1 MRVFVWSLQFGGALL
16 ILSAVAHAFAG
27 WTPLRG
33 ELVRQSTSTELVEAL
48 AVGWW
53 FGTSAFLAFG
63 AITFDTAQRLK
74 TEPNTPVAPV
84 MVLGASLFGYGV
96 FSSLYSQIT
105 RQLALFVCLGVFMML
120 AAGGAAWAARQIRA
134 LRADP

>member
-1 MRVFVWSLQFGGALL
+1 MRVFVWSLQFGGVLL

-33 ELVRQSTSTELVEAL
+33 ELVRQSASAEVVEAL

-53 FGTSAFLAFG
+53 FGTTAFLAFG
-63 AITFDTAQRLK
+63 AITLDIAQRLK

-84 MVLGASLFGYGV
+84 MVLGAALFGYGV
-96 FSSLYSQIT
+96 FASLYSTVT
-105 RQLALFVCLGVFMML
+105 RQLALFVCLGLFMML
-120 AAGGAAWAARQIRA
+120 AAGGTAWAARQVRA
-134 LRADP
+134 LRAAR